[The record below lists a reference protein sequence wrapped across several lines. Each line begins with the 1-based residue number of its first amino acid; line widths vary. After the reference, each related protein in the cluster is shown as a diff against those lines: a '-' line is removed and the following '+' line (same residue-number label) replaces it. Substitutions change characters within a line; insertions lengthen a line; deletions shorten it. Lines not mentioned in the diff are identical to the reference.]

1 MAWSN
6 SGLRRGIPDSVSGP
20 LGAVLLGRRP
30 ARSLA
35 SQRRGGHPAWS
46 VRSGERTGASA
57 GWSLRSVGRTGASA
71 GCRLFHPILCCLTFY
86 FFLVCVILVL
96 FIKKRDPLI

>member
-20 LGAVLLGRRP
+20 LGAVRLGRRP

-46 VRSGERTGASA
+46 VRSGE
-57 GWSLRSVGRTGASA
+57 RTGASA

>member
-46 VRSGERTGASA
+46 VRSGERTG
-57 GWSLRSVGRTGASA
+57 RVRGAV
-71 GCRLFHPILCCLTFY
+71 CFIQFY
-86 FFLVCVILVL
+86 AV
-96 FIKKRDPLI
+96 

>member
-46 VRSGERTGASA
+46 VRS
-57 GWSLRSVGRTGASA
+57 VGRTGASA